1 MLEAYQHATA
11 FDGSWQ
17 DEVHLVFSEREK
29 SRYRTTTQ
37 QGKDIG
43 WFLPRGTVLCE
54 GDALVCG
61 DKEIILVRAASESLT
76 EASSDDP
83 LLLLR
88 AAYHL
93 GNRHVNLQI
102 LPGALRFPRDQV
114 LEEMLEEFEGTL
126 LVVPRMVPHDVTNIG
141 SDTARVLGVFGGAS
155 HIVATFDHGWGPE
168 RMSVVGTQAMSEQAA
183 P

>member
-1 MLEAYQHATA
+1 MDELFLEAYQHATA

-29 SRYRTTTQ
+29 SRYRTTTE
-37 QGKDIG
+37 QGQDIG
-43 WFLPRGTVLCE
+43 WFLPRGTVLCD

-61 DKEIILVRAASESLT
+61 SKAIILVRAASESLT

-93 GNRHVNLQI
+93 GNRHVSLQI
-102 LPGALRFPRDQV
+102 LPGALRFPRDHV
-114 LEEMLEEFEGTL
+114 LEDMLEG
-126 LVVPRMVPHDVTNIG
+126 
-141 SDTARVLGVFGGAS
+141 LGLNVRAVDDAFTPETGAYALQG
-155 HIVATFDHGWGPE
+155 HVHA
-168 RMSVVGTQAMSEQAA
+168 
-183 P
+183 